1 MPSDD
6 TRRFLSTLDR
16 IEFVLTRAML
26 ILLAVVAVAVVIGAA
41 FLMWKMDQSSRSQ
54 GGRFYVVLG
63 GLLILGA
70 LDNQVG
76 RMVHRISRTILT
88 ESPVERRYRI
98 LSLLGMVFLAALL
111 IGLAFMLP

>member
-1 MPSDD
+1 
-6 TRRFLSTLDR
+6 
-16 IEFVLTRAML
+16 ML
-26 ILLAVVAVAVVIGAA
+26 ILLSVVAVAVMVGAA

-76 RMVHRISRTILT
+76 RMLYRISRTIVT
-88 ESPVERRYRI
+88 ESPIERRYRI
-98 LSLLGMVFLAALL
+98 LSLLAMILLAALL
-111 IGLAFMLP
+111 IGLAFILP